1 MADPIAFTVFGKPVY
16 WYGIL
21 IAAAVV
27 VGIILSWR
35 ETRRRGYNPDSIIDF
50 ALIAIPLSIICA
62 RIYYVV
68 FSWDYYANDF
78 WSVFKIWEGGLAIYG
93 AIIGGVL
100 AALIYGKFGKIKFW
114 DVCDIV
120 VPALA
125 LGQAVGRWG
134 NFFNQEAYGELITNP
149 AFQKFPIG
157 VYIESEGA
165 WHMATFFYEFVWDLL
180 LFILLMAVRKKKFKS
195 GSLTLMYFMFYGIG
209 RFFIEGLR
217 TDSLYWGDFRV
228 SQVLSLVLVFVCG
241 AVLVVRLVKK
251 RKLGTAA
258 EGATSGDELGGIV
271 TDLEEG
277 EAAPAA
283 VEPSEAPE
291 LEPEQDGPAPNE
303 RADQEQADR
312 SKEAEPAGDGA
323 ETAEVRPE
331 PEIPAADEPQPKD

>member
-35 ETRRRGYNPDSIIDF
+35 ETKRRGYNPDSIIDF
-50 ALIAIPLSIICA
+50 ALIAIPISIICA

-100 AALIYGKFGKIKFW
+100 AALIYGKFGKIRFW

-241 AVLVVRLVKK
+241 AVLVVRFVKK
-251 RKLGTAA
+251 RKLGAA
-258 EGATSGDELGGIV
+258 AGDAADGGETGGIV
-271 TDLEEG
+271 SDLEGTGG
-277 EAAPAA
+277 EEAPAA
-283 VEPSEAPE
+283 GKAAEAAETEPAE
-291 LEPEQDGPAPNE
+291 DGPAPNE
-303 RADQEQADR
+303 PADG
-312 SKEAEPAGDGA
+312 SIEAEPAGGDGA
-323 ETAEVRPE
+323 ETAEE
-331 PEIPAADEPQPKD
+331 QSEAGTSAADEPQPKD